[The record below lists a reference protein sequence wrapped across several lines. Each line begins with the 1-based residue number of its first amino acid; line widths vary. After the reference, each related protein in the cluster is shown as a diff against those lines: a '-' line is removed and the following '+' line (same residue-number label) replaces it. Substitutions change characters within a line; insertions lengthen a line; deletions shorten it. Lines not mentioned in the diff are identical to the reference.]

1 MSKPRRLFDDAGNA
15 WSGGEPPSA
24 APPER
29 SSIERAPKK
38 APEPSTVSEITE
50 QIRASLEGNFSNVW
64 VRGEVN
70 EVVRASSG
78 HVYLTL
84 KDAGA
89 QLRAVIWKS
98 QAARIRFDLKEG
110 QEVICQGDISLYPLR
125 GTYQLVIKAVEPVGQ
140 GALQLAFQQLREK
153 LHAEGLF
160 DAARKKPVPR
170 WPKRIAVITSPTGAA
185 IRDFIQIASRR
196 WPGVQVL
203 IIPAKVQGEGAAAD
217 IVRGIG
223 AAHKLRIP
231 PDVLILCR
239 GGGSLEDLWCFNE
252 EVVVRAVSRSRIPT
266 ISAIG
271 HEIDVTLCDLVADF
285 RALTPSE
292 AAERFTQD
300 VKEVHAALAQTRQ
313 LMVQSLRRRA
323 MRARQL
329 VDALASRRVLR
340 RPFDLI
346 VQRGQLLDE
355 LQARAAR
362 AQKVRLAKARQQLE
376 NAAARLETLSP
387 LSTLKRGYSIT
398 LVPGTNTPIRDAGE
412 VTLGQTIET
421 QLSQGKVLSR
431 VEEIKASSDAGPSPR
446 E

>member
-15 WSGGEPPSA
+15 LPTGDAPTGTISKPSVA
-24 APPER
+24 EV
-29 SSIERAPKK
+29 PKK
-38 APEPSTVSEITE
+38 PQQPCTVTEITE

-89 QLRAVIWKS
+89 QLKAVIWKG
-98 QAARIRFDLKEG
+98 QASRIRFDLKEG
-110 QEVICQGDISLYPLR
+110 QEVICQGDISLYPPR
-125 GTYQLVIKAVEPVGQ
+125 GAYQLVVKAVEPVGQ
-140 GALQLAFQQLREK
+140 GALQLAFMQLREK
-153 LHAEGLF
+153 LQAEGLF
-160 DAARKKPVPR
+160 DPARKKPVPR
-170 WPKRIAVITSPTGAA
+170 WPKRIALITSPTGAA
-185 IRDFIQIASRR
+185 VRDFVQIACRR

-223 AAHKLRIP
+223 AAHKLP
-231 PDVLILCR
+231 VAPDVLILCR

-252 EVVVRAVSRSRIPT
+252 ELVVRAVGRSRIPT

-271 HEIDVTLCDLVADF
+271 HEIDVTLCDLVADI

-292 AAERFTQD
+292 AAERFTPDIQ
-300 VKEVHAALAQTRQ
+300 EMFAALAQTRQ
-313 LMVQSLRRRA
+313 LMVQALRRRA
-323 MRARQL
+323 LRARQL
-329 VDALASRRVLR
+329 VDAVASRRVLR

-346 VQRGQLLDE
+346 IQRGQLLDE
-355 LQARAAR
+355 LQSRAGR
-362 AQKVRLAKARQQLE
+362 AQKTQLAKARQQLE

-387 LSTLKRGYSIT
+387 ISTLKRGYSIT
-398 LVPGTNTPIRDAGE
+398 LVPGTNTPIRDVSQVG
-412 VTLGQTIET
+412 VGQTIET
-421 QLSQGKVLSR
+421 QLSHGKLLSR
-431 VEEIKASSDAGPSPR
+431 VEEIRASFASGPSKS